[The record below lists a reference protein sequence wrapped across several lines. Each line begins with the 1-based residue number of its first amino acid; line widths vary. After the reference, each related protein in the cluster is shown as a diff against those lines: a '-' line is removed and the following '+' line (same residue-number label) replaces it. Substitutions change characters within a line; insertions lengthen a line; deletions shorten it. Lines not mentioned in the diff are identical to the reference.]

1 MRFLTLCEYTPCP
14 IDSYRLPS
22 SSARLKQLNPIILS
36 TGTRLGPYQI
46 VAPIGAG
53 GMGEVYKATDTK
65 LGRDVAIKILP
76 SAVAQDP
83 ERLARFEREAKVLA
97 SLNHPNIA
105 QIYGVEDHALVM
117 ELVPGQTLSGRIAAG
132 PVPLDE
138 ALRIAAQI
146 AEALAAA
153 HEREVIH
160 RDLKPAN
167 VMVTPDGRV
176 KVLDFGLAKPFA
188 EVSAADN
195 TLTAAMTQAGTV
207 LGTPGYMSPEQT
219 RGRAVD
225 KRTDIWALGCVL
237 YELLTQCRAFRGET
251 LSDTTAAVLEREP
264 DWDAL
269 PISTPPKVCDLLRRC
284 LCKDVR
290 RRPRDAGDIALEIE
304 EALATPA
311 GAKPFGIAGPRQ
323 KSILS
328 RTAPLITTA
337 IVIAAALAGAFF
349 QRRLGSSSPASL
361 THLTALLPPDYRFL
375 TGICPDVAVSPD
387 GKSIAYIGIRER
399 TSQIFL
405 RPLDSSEATPI
416 PGTEGVSDTVFFS
429 PDGRWLA
436 FLQGSPNTL
445 RKIPIGGGAP
455 VTVVKTQGCG
465 GDWGPDDQILIS
477 RRDGIF
483 QVPAGGGALKSLIRS
498 DSEKGELGLA
508 FPQLLPGGKVLLF
521 TIQMDQ
527 GFQIVAQELA
537 SGERHVLI
545 KGDGVQGVGG
555 LARYAP
561 GFLIYSQAGALFAMP
576 FNLARLEVTGPPVRM
591 AQGAGGIGAQF
602 GQSRS
607 ADTLVYVQAEPEPP
621 RTLVW
626 VDRKGV
632 EEPVGAAP
640 GNYLDPRLSPDGQRV
655 VLAANSDIWIYDI
668 ARRTLTRITVGGDN
682 RSPIWTPDGRRI
694 THSHNGG
701 VSWSP
706 ADGSSREETLWTG
719 NFGLPTSWSPDG
731 KRLLFTNVGPNNQ
744 TDVSVL
750 SVEGE
755 RKATPVVQSAFVE
768 SHGVFSPDGR
778 RFAYDSNESGQS
790 EIYLQEFPG
799 PGVRVQVSSQG
810 GSNPLWARNG
820 RELFYRSGDKLM
832 AVDIKTEPVFE
843 IAVPRALFEGRYNL
857 RGMGNYDVSADGR
870 RFLLVKSGGSAPPV
884 TQLNVILNW
893 PDDVKQRAAAK

>member
-1 MRFLTLCEYTPCP
+1 
-14 IDSYRLPS
+14 
-22 SSARLKQLNPIILS
+22 
-36 TGTRLGPYQI
+36 
-46 VAPIGAG
+46 
-53 GMGEVYKATDTK
+53 MGEVYQATDTK
-65 LGRDVAIKILP
+65 LDREVAIKILP
-76 SAVAQDP
+76 SALAQDP

-97 SLNHPNIA
+97 SLNHPNIG
-105 QIYGVEDHALVM
+105 QIYGVEDRALVM
-117 ELVPGQTLSGRIAAG
+117 ELVPGQTLSARIAAG
-132 PVPLDE
+132 PVPLEE
-138 ALRIAAQI
+138 ALRIVAQI

-176 KVLDFGLAKPFA
+176 KVLDFGLAKPFTD
-188 EVSAADN
+188 VSAQDD

-237 YELLTQCRAFRGET
+237 FELLTRRSAFRGET

-269 PISTPPKVCDLLRRC
+269 PRSTPPKVRDLLRRC
-284 LCKDVR
+284 LRKDVR
-290 RRPRDAGDIALEIE
+290 RRPRDAADIALEIE
-304 EALATPA
+304 EALAAPG
-311 GAKPFGIAGPRQ
+311 GAELSGITGARP
-323 KSILS
+323 KSMLS
-328 RTAPLITTA
+328 RAAPLIMAA
-337 IVIAAALAGAFF
+337 IAIAAALGGAYF
-349 QRRLGSSSPASL
+349 QRRLDSSSPAYL
-361 THLTALLPPDYRFL
+361 TRLTALLPPDYRFL

-387 GKSIAYIGIRER
+387 GKSIAYIGIHER

-405 RPLDSSEATPI
+405 RPMDSSEATPV

-436 FLQGSPNTL
+436 FLQGLPNIL

-465 GDWGPDDQILIS
+465 GDWGPDDQMLIS

-483 QVPAGGGALKSLIRS
+483 QVPASGGALKSLIRT
-498 DSEKGELGLA
+498 DPEKGELGLA

-521 TIQMDQ
+521 TVQMDQ
-527 GFQIVAQELA
+527 SFQIVAQELA

-545 KGDGVQGVGG
+545 KGDGVRGGDG
-555 LARYAP
+555 LARYAPP
-561 GFLIYSQAGALFAMP
+561 GFLIYSQAGALLATP
-576 FNLARLEVTGPPVRM
+576 FNLGRLEVTGPPVRM
-591 AQGAGGIGAQF
+591 AQGGGQIGSQF
-602 GQSRS
+602 GLSRS

-640 GNYLDPRLSPDGQRV
+640 GYYSDPRLSPDGQRA

-694 THSHNGG
+694 THSHNSA

-719 NFGLPTSWSPDG
+719 NFGVPSSWYPDG

-778 RFAYDSNESGQS
+778 RLAYGSNESGQS

-832 AVDIKTEPVFE
+832 AVDITTEPAFQVGV
-843 IAVPRALFEGRYNL
+843 ARALFQGRYNPP
-857 RGMGNYDVSADGR
+857 GMGNYDVSADGR

-893 PDDVKQRAAAK
+893 PADVKRRAAAK